1 MVKLVKP
8 VQEKN
13 ECHYDK
19 TKIEV
24 ELEHAWKDEPLV
36 EKSFESAIIWKFSPI
51 VWKAHCKDLF
61 VKGF

>member
-36 EKSFESAIIWKFSPI
+36 EVIRVGYNLKVFTRCLEGT
-51 VWKAHCKDLF
+51 LQRF
-61 VKGF
+61 VC

>member
-1 MVKLVKP
+1 MVKP

-36 EKSFESAIIWKFSPI
+36 EVVRVGYNLKVFTI